1 MDSNSIKI
9 DNLVNQLK
17 DTAPEA
23 AAQIE
28 QYAQTAD
35 NRIKELESE
44 IAKLREQMN
53 VNQQRHELF
62 IESLDIENS
71 TVSYTDF
78 FVRFLERIGYHM
90 NPKRLFIFL
99 DDDANVKSNLTCQ
112 WTSGSAKRLPPNCAI
127 EHLKCPSW
135 SKTLN
140 EKRMIRAE
148 KDSELPDDISLIVKQ
163 FGFENAYVF
172 PLMASG
178 KICGSLIYETCADRI
193 PDDLEISYINILS
206 ILLSGHISK
215 HKTAEILKR
224 EKEHAQEADRLKS
237 AFLVNMSHDI
247 RIPLNSI
254 LGFSD
259 LLADPDLTETE
270 RDEFISL
277 IDKSGRDLISL
288 VDNIIDISKIET
300 GQMNIKLETCKLKAL
315 MNDIM
320 ATYNHHPKF
329 EEHSD
334 LSLQLDFAER
344 FNQLSI
350 KTDIF
355 RFRQICIN
363 LIDNAIQFTDAGT
376 IKFGVS
382 NAWENTIEFY
392 VQDTG
397 IGIPEESMHVIFQN
411 FCKINR
417 TSTREYT
424 GTGLGLPI
432 SKSLIEMLGGSIR
445 VVSVPGKG
453 STFYFTHPLP
463 EKVPES
469 VNNLHEIKSLFNWE
483 GRRIAI
489 ADDIEQDRK
498 YMEYILNNTNAE
510 IVWLN
515 NDIEALDYF
524 KKGNTADV
532 LLMEMQLS
540 SINGIEPAIS
550 ISNLTETPIIALT
563 ANTNTNETR
572 SIAEKAGCADVM
584 SKPLNMSNLLNMIN
598 KVMKSPEENTDTDK

>member
-9 DNLVNQLK
+9 DNLVSELK
-17 DTAPEA
+17 ETAPDA
-23 AAQIE
+23 AAQLE
-28 QYAQTAD
+28 QYAQTTD
-35 NRIKELESE
+35 NRIKELENE
-44 IAKLREQMN
+44 ISMLREQIKH
-53 VNQQRHELF
+53 RHDLF
-62 IESLDIENS
+62 LESFDIENS
-71 TVSYTDF
+71 NISYTDF
-78 FVRFLERIGYHM
+78 FVKFLELAGYHM
-90 NPKRLFIFL
+90 NPQRLFIFL
-99 DDDANVKSNLTCQ
+99 DNDTNEKSLLAYQ
-112 WTSGSAKRLPPNCAI
+112 WTSGNAKRLPPNSAI
-127 EHLKCPSW
+127 IHQASPSW
-135 SKTLN
+135 NKMLN
-140 EKRMIRAE
+140 EQKMILTAP
-148 KDSELPDDISLIVKQ
+148 KNELPDDINQLINR
-163 FGFENAYVF
+163 FGLEDACIL
-172 PLMASG
+172 PLMAVD
-178 KICGSLIYETCADRI
+178 KLCGSFIFEATANHKYDELGIC
-193 PDDLEISYINILS
+193 YIKILS
-206 ILLSGHISK
+206 TLLSEHIGK
-215 HKTAEILKR
+215 HTTSEILKR

-300 GQMNIKLETCKLKAL
+300 GQMNIKLETCKLLAL

-397 IGIPEESMHVIFQN
+397 IGIPEEAMHVIFQN
-411 FCKINR
+411 FCKVNR

-469 VNNLHEIKSLFNWE
+469 LNNLHEVKALFNWK

-489 ADDIEQDRK
+489 ADNIEQDRK

-515 NDIEALDYF
+515 SDIEALDYF

-540 SINGIEPAIS
+540 SINGIEPTIS
-550 ISNLTETPIIALT
+550 IRNLTEMPIIALT

-572 SIAEKAGCADVM
+572 SIAEKAGCTDVV
-584 SKPLNMSNLLNMIN
+584 SKPLNMSKLLNMIN
-598 KVMKSPEENTDTDK
+598 KVMKSPEENADGEK

>member
-9 DNLVNQLK
+9 DNLVSELK
-17 DTAPEA
+17 ETAPDEA
-23 AAQIE
+23 AQLE
-28 QYAQTAD
+28 LYAQTTD
-35 NRIKELESE
+35 NRIKELENE
-44 IAKLREQMN
+44 LAKLREQID
-53 VNQQRHELF
+53 VSRQWQELF

-71 TVSYTDF
+71 NISYTDF
-78 FVRFLERIGYHM
+78 FVKFLEQIGYHM
-90 NPKRLFIFL
+90 NPKRLSIFL
-99 DDDANVKSNLTCQ
+99 DDDTNAKSNLACQ
-112 WTSGSAKRLPPNCAI
+112 WTSGSTKRLPPNCTI
-127 EHLKCPSW
+127 EHQKYPLW
-135 SKTLN
+135 SKMLN
-140 EKRMIRAE
+140 EKQMIRAE
-148 KDSELPDDISLIVKQ
+148 KGSGLPNDINQIIKQ
-163 FGFENAYVF
+163 FGFENAYIF
-172 PLMASG
+172 PLMDNG
-178 KICGSLIYETCADRI
+178 RICGSLIFETAADCVS
-193 PDDLEISYINILS
+193 DDKEISYIKILTT
-206 ILLSGHISK
+206 LLTRHISK
-215 HKTAEILKR
+215 HTTAEILKR

-300 GQMNIKLETCKLKAL
+300 GQMNIKLETCKLLAL

-397 IGIPEESMHVIFQN
+397 IGIPEEAMHVIFQN
-411 FCKINR
+411 FCKVNR

-469 VNNLHEIKSLFNWE
+469 LNNLHEIKTLFNWK

-515 NDIEALDYF
+515 SDIEALDYF

-540 SINGIEPAIS
+540 SINGIEPTIS
-550 ISNLTETPIIALT
+550 IRNLTETPIIALT

-572 SIAEKAGCADVM
+572 SIAEKAGCTDVV
-584 SKPLNMSNLLNMIN
+584 SKPLNMSKLLNMIN
-598 KVMKSPEENTDTDK
+598 KVMKSPEENADGEK